1 MSQFEQQNKVKEFY
15 NKSDYFSEV
24 VTYTELLKSAF
35 QKYRI
40 TKVKIIYS
48 PNKEERV
55 LDLGCALGTF
65 CFALAPQCKE
75 IIGLDYSRKAIDIAN
90 KLLKNSPYNNIK
102 FICRDA
108 QSTELESASFDVI
121 ICADLVEHLYPKV
134 FEKVLD
140 ECQRLLKKGGKL
152 VIWTPHRGHVL
163 EILKNH
169 DIILKRDVSHVDYK
183 SMDYLLRNLRK
194 RNFLIQK
201 SYYAGSHIPILRI
214 LERLL
219 LPVLPIMRRRIA
231 ILAKKSQCASPLVE
245 R

>member
-1 MSQFEQQNKVKEFY
+1 MLQFERQKKMKEFY
-15 NKSDYFSEV
+15 DQSDYFSEV
-24 VTYTELLKSAF
+24 VEYTDLLKSAF
-35 QKYRI
+35 QKYRVAR
-40 TKVKIIYS
+40 VKTIYS

-65 CFALAPQCKE
+65 CFTLALQCKE

-90 KLLKNSPYNNIK
+90 KLLKNSPYHNIK

-108 QSTELESASFDVI
+108 QSTGLESASFDVI
-121 ICADLVEHLYPKV
+121 ICADLFEHLYPEV

-201 SYYAGSHIPILRI
+201 SYYAESHVPIFRI

-231 ILAKKSQCASPLVE
+231 ILAKKSQ
-245 R
+245 